1 MAGRQARTISSA
13 QLDVLLAHVRGRKD
27 YLRSRVIVLLS
38 ARAGLRAAEICGL
51 EFSMVL
57 GPNGE
62 VSHTIAVEDRIA
74 KKKHGRKIPM
84 RPEIRTALVALLRRT
99 PDRTGTIIR
108 SRKGGAMNPNSLVNW
123 FKALYLECNFEGCSS
138 HTGRRTFLTELSR
151 RTHEAGASLRDVQLL
166 AGHSSISTTER
177 YLDGS
182 SLAQRK
188 LVGFPLSTLSLS
200 GPLHPE

>member
-1 MAGRQARTISSA
+1 MAGRQARIISCA
-13 QLDVLLAHVRGRKD
+13 QLDVLLAHIRGRKD
-27 YLRSRVIVLLS
+27 YLRSRVIILLS

-51 EFSMVL
+51 EFSMIF
-57 GPNGE
+57 GPSGE
-62 VSHTIAVEDRIA
+62 LSQTIAVEDRIA
-74 KKKHGRKIPM
+74 KSDHGRKIPM
-84 RPEIRTALVALLRRT
+84 HPDIRAALVALLRRT
-99 PDRTGTIIR
+99 PNRTGTIIK

-123 FKALYLECNFEGCSS
+123 FAVLYREVGFDGCSS

-188 LVGFPLSTLSLS
+188 LVGLL
-200 GPLHPE
+200 

>member
-1 MAGRQARTISSA
+1 MAGRQAKTISSA

-38 ARAGLRAAEICGL
+38 ARAGLRAAEIAQL
-51 EFSMVL
+51 EWTMVL
-57 GPNGE
+57 DPSGK
-62 VSHTIAVEDRIA
+62 VSHAIAVEDRIA
-74 KKKHGRKIPM
+74 KKKHGRRIPM
-84 RPEIRTALVALLRRT
+84 HADVRTALVALLRRT
-99 PDRTGTIIR
+99 PDPQGTIIR
-108 SRKGGAMNPNSLVNW
+108 SKKGGRMLPNSLVNW
-123 FKALYLECNFEGCSS
+123 FKALYLEVGFSGCSS

-188 LVGFPLSTLSLS
+188 LVGLL
-200 GPLHPE
+200 

>member
-1 MAGRQARTISSA
+1 MAGRQAKTISSA
-13 QLDVLLAHVRGRKD
+13 QLDVLLAHVHGRKD

-51 EFSMVL
+51 EFAMIL

-74 KKKHGRKIPM
+74 KKRHGRKIPM
-84 RPEIRTALVALLRRT
+84 HPEIRTALVALLRRT
-99 PDRTGTIIR
+99 PDRTGTIIK
-108 SRKGGAMNPNSLVNW
+108 SKKGGQMLPNSLVNW
-123 FKALYLECNFEGCSS
+123 FKTLYLEVGFIGCSS

-188 LVGFPLSTLSLS
+188 LVGLL
-200 GPLHPE
+200 

>member
-1 MAGRQARTISSA
+1 MAGRQARTITPA
-13 QLDVLLAHVRGRKD
+13 QLDKLLQHVRGRRD
-27 YLRSRVIVLLS
+27 YLRSRVIILLS

-57 GPNGE
+57 GPSGE

-84 RPEIRTALVALLRRT
+84 HPDIRAALVALLRRT
-99 PDRTGTIIR
+99 PNRTGTIVK
-108 SRKGGAMNPNSLVNW
+108 SKKGGAMNPNSLVNW
-123 FKALYLECNFEGCSS
+123 FGVLYREVGFEGCSS
-138 HTGRRTFLTELSR
+138 HSGRRSFLTELSR

-188 LVGFPLSTLSLS
+188 LVGLL
-200 GPLHPE
+200 

>member
-1 MAGRQARTISSA
+1 M
-13 QLDVLLAHVRGRKD
+13 LLAHVRGRKD

-38 ARAGLRAAEICGL
+38 ARAGLRAAEIAQL
-51 EFSMVL
+51 EWTMVL
-57 GPNGE
+57 DPSGK
-62 VSHTIAVEDRIA
+62 VSHAIAVEDRIA
-74 KKKHGRKIPM
+74 KKKHGRRIPM
-84 RPEIRTALVALLRRT
+84 HADVRTALVALLRRT
-99 PDRTGTIIR
+99 PDPQGTIIR
-108 SRKGGAMNPNSLVNW
+108 SKKGGRMLPNSLVNW
-123 FKALYLECNFEGCSS
+123 FKALYLEVGFSGCSS

-188 LVGFPLSTLSLS
+188 LVGLL
-200 GPLHPE
+200 